1 MKFTRRHLLAAA
13 TLAAVATPVGVVT
26 SWWDQSPEAP
36 MRHLSAD
43 EVDFLDA
50 LADGIFPEGGE
61 PAISGRAAGV
71 SRYVDALLG
80 GMIPTQRNLFRA
92 AIHGLNTLS
101 YAQTGSTVNT
111 MSPAEAAETLAR
123 WLVADDGNLR
133 GIAQSFHIFIGMGYL
148 AHPAVSP
155 TIAGQFRCGFGGTPG
170 GFGYAE

>member
-1 MKFTRRHLLAAA
+1 MRLTRRHLLAS
-13 TLAAVATPVGVVT
+13 LAVVAMGTPFAVGV
-26 SWWDQSPEAP
+26 SWWDQAP
-36 MRHLSAD
+36 SAPLKHLSHD
-43 EVDFLDA
+43 EVAFIDA

-61 PAISGRAAGV
+61 PAISGRAARV

-92 AIHGLNTLS
+92 AIHGLNTLAV
-101 YAQTGSTVNT
+101 AQTGSTVNA
-111 MSPAEAAETLAR
+111 MSPAQAGDIMAR
-123 WLVADDGNLR
+123 WLAADEGALR

-155 TIAGQFRCGFGGTPG
+155 AIAGQFRCGFGGTVG